1 MMIQSP
7 NPAANCSLPVPWVK
21 PASRAS
27 HMRDGLSESDAHAQ
41 LLGSFFSAV
50 PSTLQQAVEIARKLF
65 KADAAGLHLPGNDE
79 GGLITR
85 ADVIAGAL
93 SMHEGH
99 QPSVG
104 CGLCKKALHAG
115 APIVLSEQEIELTY
129 LRHIRPRVVHVLM
142 APIYDGAG
150 KALGVIWLAQITSPV
165 TYSRV
170 DTLALERLTHVL
182 AARLAVWEKTNEL
195 EALRATI
202 ESERITHSNALSTL
216 TSGFE
221 HRLVHDDLV
230 VREAHHRVK
239 NTVQIVSSLLRLQAK
254 STDQSEVACAL
265 REASNRLQVLM
276 HAHEDLYRAGIG
288 RQEISLGSLLSTMA
302 KTLPP
307 SFAEIS
313 SRVSLELTT
322 TDIYLPPAE
331 ASAIAI
337 IANEILTNAY
347 KHAFPNSGLGSISV
361 QLERDSES
369 AVVLR
374 ISDTGTGAGAQ
385 PASET
390 FGIWLVKKLAQQLGA
405 TVEFSRDQ
413 AVPGT
418 HFVLKVPPG
427 ATIYSGFSN
436 DQDQPKHVLLALR
449 GKNAAAGSSL
459 PGAKNGE

>member
-1 MMIQSP
+1 MMIQSL
-7 NPAANCSLPVPWVK
+7 NTAANCLLPVSWVK
-21 PASRAS
+21 PGSRARQ
-27 HMRDGLSESDAHAQ
+27 MRDGLSESDAHAQ

-65 KADAAGLHLPGNDE
+65 KADAAGLHLCGHE
-79 GGLITR
+79 ESGLITR

-93 SMHEGH
+93 SMHEGS
-99 QPSVG
+99 QPSFG
-104 CGLCKKALHAG
+104 CGLCKKAVHAG

-129 LRHIRPRVVHVLM
+129 LRHIEPRVVHVLM

-165 TYSRV
+165 TYSRT

-202 ESERITHSNALSTL
+202 ESERITHSNAVNTL
-216 TSGFE
+216 TSDFE

-239 NTVQIVSSLLRLQAK
+239 NTLQIVSSLLRLQAK
-254 STDQSEVACAL
+254 STDQNEAADAL
-265 REASNRLQVLM
+265 REASSRLQVLM

-288 RQEISLGSLLSTMA
+288 RQEISLGSLLNTIA

-307 SFAEIS
+307 SFAETS

-337 IANEILTNAY
+337 IANEVLTNAY
-347 KHAFPNSGLGSISV
+347 KHAFPHSGVGSISV

-369 AVVLR
+369 AVILR
-374 ISDTGTGAGAQ
+374 ISDTGTGAHVQ

-390 FGIWLVKKLAQQLGA
+390 FGVWLVHKLAQQLGA
-405 TVEFSRDQ
+405 TVECSRDK
-413 AVPGT
+413 ATPGT

-427 ATIYSGFSN
+427 ATIYSGNSN
-436 DQDQPKHVLLALR
+436 EHDQVKHVLLAVR
-449 GKNAAAGSSL
+449 SSNAEARSILS
-459 PGAKNGE
+459 GANSDE

>member
-1 MMIQSP
+1 MMIQSL
-7 NPAANCSLPVPWVK
+7 NTAANRLLPVSWVK

-27 HMRDGLSESDAHAQ
+27 HMRDWLSESDAHAQ
-41 LLGSFFSAV
+41 LLGSFFSPI

-65 KADAAGLHLPGNDE
+65 KADAAGLHLLGHDE
-79 GGLITR
+79 SGLITG

-93 SMHEGH
+93 SMHEGD
-99 QPSVG
+99 QPSLG

-150 KALGVIWLAQITSPV
+150 KAIGVIWLAQITSPV
-165 TYSRV
+165 TYSRI
-170 DTLALERLTHVL
+170 DALALERLTHVL
-182 AARLAVWEKTNEL
+182 AARLAVWEKTKEL
-195 EALRATI
+195 EALRATM
-202 ESERITHSNALSTL
+202 ESERITHSNALNTL
-216 TSGFE
+216 ASGFE
-221 HRLVHDDLV
+221 HRLVQDDLV

-239 NTVQIVSSLLRLQAK
+239 NTLQIVSSLLRLQAK
-254 STDQSEVACAL
+254 STDQSEAASAL
-265 REASNRLQVLM
+265 REASSRLQVLM

-288 RQEISLGSLLSTMA
+288 RQDVSLGSLLSAMA
-302 KTLPP
+302 KTLAP

-337 IANEILTNAY
+337 IANEVLTNAY
-347 KHAFPNSGLGSISV
+347 KHAFPNDGLGSISV

-374 ISDTGTGAGAQ
+374 ITDTGTGTGAQ
-385 PASET
+385 PDSET

-413 AVPGT
+413 EAPGT

-427 ATIYSGFSN
+427 ATIYSDYSN
-436 DQDQPKHVLLALR
+436 EHHLPKHVLLALR
-449 GKNAAAGSSL
+449 GVNVAAGSKL
-459 PGAKNGE
+459 PGANDGE